1 MKSSEKN
8 IIADKER
15 YEAVRTLEQWA
26 IQQGKQRTLLIITS
40 ERQGKDLDLLAVNK
54 AVQGQALQLIGSII
68 SMCADDKSGDLIK
81 IFRKGVECAQQ
92 VIDGKFNI
100 SPDSDDKS
108 DSTMA
113 QA

>member
-1 MKSSEKN
+1 MEATKV
-8 IIADKER
+8 IKEQQKL
-15 YEAVRTLEQWA
+15 EAVRTLEQWA
-26 IQQGKQRTLLIITS
+26 TQQGKQRTLLIITS
-40 ERQGKDLDLLAVNK
+40 EKRGEDLDLLAVNK

-68 SMCADDKSGDLIK
+68 SICADDASGDLIK
-81 IFRKGVECAQQ
+81 IFRKAVECAQQ